1 MKKGHRLGELSK
13 LLDLQPYVLRYW
25 LTEFPTL
32 RGDEAGSS
40 GNRLF
45 SEDEVALLRRIKGL
59 LYDEGYTI
67 AGARKKLES
76 EPVEPRTAARRG
88 APAPLFDA
96 ADEAEASVDERVEAP
111 VAESVTANA
120 AALDTVADER
130 IETLR
135 SGIEKALVEARAIL
149 ALLENRRS

>member
-25 LTEFPTL
+25 LTEFPQL
-32 RGDEAGSS
+32 RGDDGGSSGSS

-45 SEDEVALLRRIKGL
+45 SADEVALLRRIKGL

-67 AGARKKLES
+67 AGAKKKLES
-76 EPVEPRTAARRG
+76 EPPEATAAGARRK
-88 APAPLFDA
+88 ATPLFDDDA
-96 ADEAEASVDERVEAP
+96 AAESDEAPRAAA
-111 VAESVTANA
+111 AESPPP
-120 AALDTVADER
+120 LDTRDEQR

-135 SGIEKALVEARAIL
+135 LGLAKALDEARAIL
-149 ALLENRRS
+149 DLLNPRR